1 VAVQATIRL
10 ATEADLGAIAEIH
23 DQAWNTVYRELLSDA
38 VVAAKVGTRNR
49 ATWSAFIDGR
59 FELTFVAEAQTAP
72 GGVVGFVHAR
82 GPRHHGDS
90 AYDAEITHLYVRADA
105 RGAGLGRRLMAVVA
119 GALLSQ
125 GKHSAVVRVFK
136 GNPYEG
142 FYLRLAGR
150 HTAERPFTLEGHPT
164 AEMVYAWDDL
174 RPLAALTR

>member
-38 VVAAKVGTRNR
+38 VVAAKAGTRNR

-59 FELTFVAEAQTAP
+59 FELTFVADVA
-72 GGVVGFVHAR
+72 GRVIGFVHAR
-82 GPRHHGDS
+82 DPRHHGDS

-105 RGAGLGRRLMAVVA
+105 RGVGLGRRLMAAVA

-136 GNPYEG
+136 GNPYED

-164 AEMVYAWDDL
+164 AEMVYAWDPAHLD
-174 RPLAALTR
+174 RKPHG